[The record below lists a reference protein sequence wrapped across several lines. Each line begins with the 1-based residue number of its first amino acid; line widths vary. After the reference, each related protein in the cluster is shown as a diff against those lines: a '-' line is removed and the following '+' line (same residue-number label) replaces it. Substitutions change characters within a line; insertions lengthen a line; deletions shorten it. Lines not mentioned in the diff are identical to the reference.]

1 MNTYHLVA
9 LIGQVFEAYV
19 TEHHTTDIMQILL
32 ALDEDAHYSVVSNTM
47 TLFEANMEV
56 GDYFNTVSVNST
68 QQGWHKV
75 KHHLH
80 ARITDLPLCPELTRE
95 NIPKSRNAGH
105 FLFVTDTVIRTSVT
119 KVLEYK
125 GLNVCHC
132 GPPFPADLGVQV
144 QAVCGQYSMV
154 VILEDD
160 LVDSCK
166 SGNTGHYD
174 FTSHWSFLM
183 NRNVFKGIS
192 DITMNLVDLVLK
204 ANFIEVNNEQ
214 TMAALVLED
223 MQKEKQILM
232 SLCPRVFGMYVV
244 KLSVAMVLAGGVQR
258 IDPSGT
264 KVRGILEMLLQ
275 YIHTIVLRHDANYFV
290 KCTSPSCSKAP
301 SQHDADTPVLHGWD
315 GVLRLISSPFF
326 LHT

>member
-1 MNTYHLVA
+1 MNKYHLVA

-56 GDYFNTVSVNST
+56 GDYFNAYP
-68 QQGWHKV
+68 
-75 KHHLH
+75 
-80 ARITDLPLCPELTRE
+80 ARGRAAKTMSSSPVLLDLPLCPELTRE

-105 FLFVTDTVIRTSVT
+105 FLFVTDTVIRPSVT

-125 GLNVCHC
+125 GLNVCRHVLSGC

-174 FTSHWSFLM
+174 FTSHWAQMSIQYDVTVHGVVCQRWKPLYE
-183 NRNVFKGIS
+183 GAHCE
-192 DITMNLVDLVLK
+192 LDLVLK

-223 MQKEKQILM
+223 MQKEFDY
-232 SLCPRVFGMYVV
+232 LCPQVFWMYVV
-244 KLSVAMVLAGGVQR
+244 KLSVATVLAGGVQR
-258 IDPSGT
+258 IDPYGT
-264 KVRGILEMLLQ
+264 KVRGM
-275 YIHTIVLRHDANYFV
+275 Y
-290 KCTSPSCSKAP
+290 PCSKHGP
-301 SQHDADTPVLHGWD
+301 ISLTYILPTNVL
-315 GVLRLISSPFF
+315 
-326 LHT
+326 